1 MRELARWAAI
11 AALTASSMLCAQEV
25 PSASVAAPSA
35 DASAAKAPATVDVIL
50 HTALGDIRVALE
62 TERAPITAANFL
74 RYVDQK
80 RFDNITFYRGVK
92 VGDDGM
98 YGLVQGGLK
107 GNPKLILKTIAHE
120 PTTMTGLSH
129 VDGTLSMARRD
140 PGTATADFFI
150 VVGDLTTL
158 DATPDGRDPGYAA
171 FGKVTAGMDIV
182 HRMLELPRSQEAG
195 DGSMK
200 GQMLAEPVKVLTV
213 RRAP

>member
-1 MRELARWAAI
+1 MVRWAAI
-11 AALTASSMLCAQEV
+11 AALTGSSILCAQEA
-25 PSASVAAPSA
+25 PSASAAAPA
-35 DASAAKAPATVDVIL
+35 AEASTTAAPATVDVIL
-50 HTALGDIRVALE
+50 HTAMGDIRVALE

-80 RFDNITFYRGVK
+80 RFDNITFYRAVK

-107 GNPKLILKTIAHE
+107 GNPKLVLKPIAHE
-120 PTTMTGLSH
+120 STTVTKLSH
-129 VDGTLSMARRD
+129 LDGTLSMARTD

-158 DATPDGRDPGYAA
+158 DASAEGGDPGYAA
-171 FGKVTAGMDIV
+171 FGKVTKGMDIV
-182 HRMLELPRSQEAG
+182 HQMLELPRSQDAG
-195 DGSMK
+195 NGSMK